1 MKQKIIDINIA
12 NLRQIS
18 YVKNTPKNRMR
29 VESGYKWLNQ
39 HGPKF
44 FVYPWRL
51 AGDHLTPFNDYSSIV
66 FKGEPKSIKDFFVVC
81 FITDET

>member
-66 FKGEPKSIKDFFVVC
+66 FKGEPVKDFLR
-81 FITDET
+81 